1 MRPTPHKILP
11 CAAWSLA
18 FSLLAASTL
27 SAQARLVLPENSVII
42 VRTTSPLES
51 NTARV
56 GHTFETAVVDS
67 LGLDNYTVIPA
78 NSRIRGNITFVQ
90 PATRQQSGVIQVAFD
105 RLSLPDGTT
114 YPIVAHL
121 TSTDSAERRQIDA
134 DPNARVV
141 LVGGRGGIGAGIAG
155 AGSSRSPASSI
166 LAALGGLLSEGQ
178 DVRVPSGTPLAVQ
191 LDQQVILRGRGRLR
205 AADAYTIY
213 TAADRIRAAQQALA
227 AQNYYRG
234 PINGVLNDATQRA
247 LFQFQSDRGLN
258 ATGNLDFRTA
268 QTLGLSLDTTG
279 GTTVGGILTAEEAS
293 TLRRN
298 AQTLLAR
305 ERSDLSISSLGRL
318 GVNRAYAEGDL
329 ELWFALSAF
338 VDNAELYEQV
348 IRGTTTSS
356 DATISA
362 GRALLNSA
370 RRVEIAMQSARPSN
384 QVQQAWTT
392 LRSQLNSIDS
402 TFR

>member
-1 MRPTPHKILP
+1 MVSTAQKFLP
-11 CAAWSLA
+11 RAAWGLALSIVASSSLP
-18 FSLLAASTL
+18 
-27 SAQARLVLPENSVII
+27 AQRLVLPENSVII
-42 VRTTSPLES
+42 VRTTSSLQS

-56 GHTFETAVVDS
+56 GQTFETVVADS
-67 LGLDNYTVIPA
+67 LGLDNYTVIPS
-78 NSRIRGNITFVQ
+78 NSRIRGSITFVQ

-105 RLSLPDGTT
+105 RLTLPDGTS
-114 YPIVAHL
+114 YPIVGHL

-155 AGSSRSPASSI
+155 AGSSRSPTSSI
-166 LAALGGLLSEGQ
+166 LAALGGLLSQAQ
-178 DVRVPSGTPLAVQ
+178 DVNVPSGTPLAVQ
-191 LDQQVILRGRGRLR
+191 LDQQVVLRGRGRLR
-205 AADAYTIY
+205 QADAYTIY
-213 TAADRIRAAQQALA
+213 TAAERIRAAQQALA

-247 LFQFQSDRGLN
+247 LFQFQADRGLN

-268 QTLGLSLDTTG
+268 QTLGLSLNT
-279 GTTVGGILTAEEAS
+279 GTTVGGMLSAEEAS

-305 ERSDLSISSLGRL
+305 ERSDLSISTLGRL
-318 GVNRAYAEGDL
+318 SASRAYNEGDI
-329 ELWFALSAF
+329 ELWFALSSF
-338 VDNAELYEQV
+338 VDNAELYEQIV
-348 IRGTTTSS
+348 RGSTTAS

-370 RRVEIAMQSARPSN
+370 RRVETAMQAGRPSGAVVN
-384 QVQQAWTT
+384 AWNSVRVQLHT
-392 LRSQLNSIDS
+392 IDS

>member
-1 MRPTPHKILP
+1 MVSTAKKFLP
-11 CAAWSLA
+11 RAAWSLA
-18 FSLLAASTL
+18 LSLMAASPLAA
-27 SAQARLVLPENSVII
+27 QRLVLPGNSVII
-42 VRTTSPLES
+42 VRTTSALQS

-56 GHTFETAVVDS
+56 GQTFETVVADS
-67 LGLDNYTVIPA
+67 LGLDNYTVIPS
-78 NSRIRGNITFVQ
+78 NSRIRGSITFVQ

-105 RLSLPDGTT
+105 RLTLPDGTT
-114 YPIVAHL
+114 FPIVAHL

-155 AGSSRSPASSI
+155 AGSSRSPTSSI
-166 LAALGGLLSEGQ
+166 LAALGGLLSQAQ
-178 DVRVPSGTPLAVQ
+178 DVNVPSGTPLAVQ
-191 LDQQVILRGRGRLR
+191 LDQQVVLRGRGRLR
-205 AADAYTIY
+205 QADAYTIY
-213 TAADRIRAAQQALA
+213 TAAERIRAAQQALA
-227 AQNYYRG
+227 SQNYYRG

-268 QTLGLSLDTTG
+268 QTLGLSLNT
-279 GTTVGGILTAEEAS
+279 GTTVGGMLTAEEAS

-305 ERSDLSISSLGRL
+305 ERSDLSISTLGRL
-318 GVNRAYAEGDL
+318 SVSRAYNEGDI
-329 ELWFALSAF
+329 ELWFALSSF
-338 VDNAELYEQV
+338 VDNAELYEQIV
-348 IRGTTTSS
+348 RGSTTSS

-370 RRVEIAMQSARPSN
+370 RRVETAMQSGRASGAVIN
-384 QVQQAWTT
+384 AWNSV
-392 LRSQLNSIDS
+392 RSQLNTIDS